1 MTNDTVNQTPSESWD
16 HVLATY
22 REIASRFG
30 LGGPNAA
37 RTKVK
42 RAGWK
47 AEPSNHPADPLRV
60 RVPRDAWDQAAET
73 QNRMPRERRNLEP
86 RQPPYQKNHDTRNI
100 NALEMALNVA
110 REQLKREQIKT
121 LELEQELETA
131 RETIVELREERVGA
145 QARVEALNVQVE
157 HLARI
162 LRALRLGADGR
173 EQAEI
178 RRLTERAAELREQRA
193 AATAQ
198 AEASESRVSELT
210 AGLEALREQMA
221 GLREERAAL
230 IAKAEAAEMR
240 VDDQAAEVRMLWEGR
255 AAAQAKA
262 DLLQVE
268 LDQFRAEA
276 EGRVKESGSSAVSSD
291 GPKRRF
297 WRLWPRRS

>member
-1 MTNDTVNQTPSESWD
+1 MTNNAPNQTPAESWD

-22 REIASRFG
+22 REIAIRFG

-73 QNRMPRERRNLEP
+73 RNRMARERRSLEP
-86 RQPPYQKNHDTRNI
+86 RQPPSQRHDTHHI
-100 NALEMALNVA
+100 NALEMALDLA
-110 REQLKREQIKT
+110 RDQLKREQIKT
-121 LELEQELETA
+121 LELEHELETA
-131 RETIVELREERVGA
+131 RETIVELREGRVGA
-145 QARVEALNVQVE
+145 QARVETLNAEVE
-157 HLARI
+157 HLAR
-162 LRALRLGADGR
+162 LLHALKLEPDGR
-173 EQAEI
+173 H
-178 RRLTERAAELREQRA
+178 AAELREQRA

-198 AEASESRVSELT
+198 AEAAEARVRDLT
-210 AGLEALREQMA
+210 VGLEALREQMA
-221 GLREERAAL
+221 GLREERAAV
-230 IAKAEAAEMR
+230 IAKAEVAETR

-268 LDQFRAEA
+268 LDRMRRVEA
-276 EGRVKESGSSAVSSD
+276 EGGGKEDQSSTVSSD

-297 WRLWPRRS
+297 WRLWSRRG